1 MFAHPVMGWDL
12 GAYLPNGSGIVRLGR
27 TRGGGDSLSTH
38 KVKLIKD
45 GKDIRRTQIQLCRAV
60 QARGKGEQA
69 TRVSA
74 SLYEGRGAGRMY
86 EAE

>member
-1 MFAHPVMGWDL
+1 MFAHPVMGWYL

-27 TRGGGDSLSTH
+27 TMGFDSLSTH

-45 GKDIRRTQIQLCRAV
+45 GKNIRRTQIQLFRAV

-74 SLYEGRGAGRMY
+74 SLYKGRGAGRMY